1 MRNPWNNKH
10 NLKSKYCL
18 EGISEEFLGSKGL
31 LLMDTITETNNR
43 HQLLN
48 VWQVA
53 RINNKSYLNNKK
65 E

>member
-1 MRNPWNNKH
+1 MRNPWNNKS

-18 EGISEEFLGSKGL
+18 EGISEEFFGMKGL